1 MEKPRRTYRSNGMT
15 VTVIGELNCKLFAE
29 KLVEINRRRLSNGEI
44 NIKDYM
50 KPSEAD
56 NPSEKKE

>member
-1 MEKPRRTYRSNGMT
+1 MIVE
-15 VTVIGELNCKLFAE
+15 VVGELNCKLFAE

-44 NIKDYM
+44 NLKDYI
-50 KPSEAD
+50 KTSEAK